1 MGCSRFFSFIFF
13 WIVVVM
19 SWEKVTVCVVG
30 VFNWSFYLEMLEPL
44 VISLVYV
51 RFSEVR
57 GSAALKQPNIII
69 S

>member
-1 MGCSRFFSFIFF
+1 
-13 WIVVVM
+13 M
-19 SWEKVTVCVVG
+19 SWVKVTVCVVVG
-30 VFNWSFYLEMLEPL
+30 FNWSFYLEGLEPL
-44 VISLVYV
+44 VISLVSL

>member
-1 MGCSRFFSFIFF
+1 M
-13 WIVVVM
+13 M